1 MKALS
6 KRAQKTFEKLIAG
19 LEKSGDHRKI
29 DNTNGAFMAVHVDRL
44 AVTPFGPCFSVE
56 HNFTQR
62 GDLMSDPRMDFLKGS
77 DGRVY
82 PLSFQKDSTG
92 TYQRPVT
99 ILEDGRVSVAARQ
112 QRDIT
117 TFAGQWMQNIKQQQ
131 GL

>member
-19 LEKSGDHRKI
+19 LEGYRKI
-29 DNTNGAFMAVHVDRL
+29 DNTNGAFMAVHVERL
-44 AVTPFGPCFSVE
+44 SNTPLGPRYSVA
-56 HNFTQR
+56 HYFTQNIY
-62 GDLMSDPRMDFLKGS
+62 LMADPDMEFVKAE

-82 PLSFQKDSTG
+82 PLSFQQDSTG
-92 TYQRPVT
+92 TCQRPVT
-99 ILEDGRVSVAARQ
+99 ILERGGLMLAAAQ